1 LHTTQFETPI
11 LLLLFNRPRLTARVF
26 ESIRERQPKK
36 LYIAA
41 DGPRPEK
48 VGEWKLCAETR
59 KVLEHV
65 DWDCEVKT
73 LLRDENLGC
82 GRAVSEG
89 INWFFEQEEEGII
102 LEDDCLP
109 DPSFFPFCAEMLS
122 RFRHDGR
129 VGSVSGDNFFPPALH
144 SSQPYHFSKY
154 VQIWAWASWR
164 RFWKLYDF
172 HLEGPLSEWEEII
185 RRVNPIENHAKYWM
199 QIFKAL
205 RSGLIDTWD
214 YQVMF
219 STWRAGLVHIYPG
232 KNLIVNLGY
241 GADATHTNFDSPL
254 IHQQSTEISG
264 FEITLPVTVDS
275 TLDDAT
281 FYFRFLES
289 LTNVWWLHQSL
300 DLTEKLGW
308 ARWQTNQAM
317 GEIARLSVS
326 TEQQA
331 EQIARILD
339 SRSKAL
345 YKTRFITLIAH
356 FVFTLR
362 EALTLA
368 RTRLTQILFRPR
380 SVIRPNQPELSV
392 TGKVANRTLAQTD
405 SVKEAPEAEADREV
419 VADLASKYKDE
430 MTRHH

>member
-1 LHTTQFETPI
+1 
-11 LLLLFNRPRLTARVF
+11 
-26 ESIRERQPKK
+26 
-36 LYIAA
+36 
-41 DGPRPEK
+41 
-48 VGEWKLCAETR
+48 
-59 KVLEHV
+59 
-65 DWDCEVKT
+65 
-73 LLRDENLGC
+73 
-82 GRAVSEG
+82 
-89 INWFFEQEEEGII
+89 
-102 LEDDCLP
+102 
-109 DPSFFPFCAEMLS
+109 
-122 RFRHDGR
+122 
-129 VGSVSGDNFFPPALH
+129 
-144 SSQPYHFSKY
+144 
-154 VQIWAWASWR
+154 
-164 RFWKLYDF
+164 
-172 HLEGPLSEWEEII
+172 
-185 RRVNPIENHAKYWM
+185 
-199 QIFKAL
+199 
-205 RSGLIDTWD
+205 
-214 YQVMF
+214 
-219 STWRAGLVHIYPG
+219 VHIYPG

-254 IHQQSTEISG
+254 IHQQSAEISG

-275 TLDDAT
+275 TLDDTT

-317 GEIARLSVS
+317 GEIARLSVT

-356 FVFTLR
+356 LVFTLR

-392 TGKVANRTLAQTD
+392 TGKVANRTLAHTD
-405 SVKEAPEAEADREV
+405 SVKEVPEAEADREGPAELV
-419 VADLASKYKDE
+419 SKYKDE